1 MTATRTQPT
10 TPSRAGL
17 KTALKDLFDGA
28 GDGATTRRLAGTVFA
43 IRVFGAALAYATQ
56 ILLARWMGE
65 SDYGVYA
72 YIWTWL
78 ITLGSVLD
86 LGMAVSAQKFIP
98 LYRREDPELLRGFLR
113 ASRLLTFA
121 AASVAALLL
130 AGVVAVV
137 TPWIDPR
144 FVSPSYLGC
153 LALPAFVAANMQDG
167 IARSHDWMKLAQIPQ
182 FVARHALTV
191 GFTAGFVA
199 LGFKLGATAATA
211 ISVVAIWLAMAGQF
225 FLLRGHLSAKVSP
238 GPRRYA
244 MRTWITTALPI
255 LAVEAFYLLLTNTD
269 IVILQ
274 LYHSSADVGVY
285 FAVVKTYALVVFV
298 HYAIATAATHR
309 FSEFHAAGDRER
321 LVRYLE
327 IAVKWTF
334 WPSLAAVLLLLVAGK
349 SLLWLFG
356 PRFAE
361 GYWVMPLFA
370 VGVLARAAIGPVE
383 RLMNMLGEQW
393 LCATIYAVAFVLNL
407 GGCLVLVP
415 RYGIYGAAASTS
427 IALVVESVLLY
438 VATRRRLGL
447 HAFAWKWRSR
457 ARPA

>member
-1 MTATRTQPT
+1 MTATNPHPT
-10 TPSRAGL
+10 MPWHASLTAALRGL
-17 KTALKDLFDGA
+17 FGGA
-28 GDGATTRRLAGTVFA
+28 GDGATTRRLAGTVFT
-43 IRVFGAALAYATQ
+43 IRILGAALAYAAQ

-78 ITLGSVLD
+78 ITLGSALD

-98 LYRREDPELLRGFLR
+98 LHRRDNPDLLRGFLH
-113 ASRLLTFA
+113 ASRWLTFFA
-121 AASVAALLL
+121 ACVAAVLL
-130 AGVVAVV
+130 AGVVAIV
-137 TPWIDPR
+137 TPSIDPR
-144 FVSPSYLGC
+144 FVLPAYLAC
-153 LALPAFVAANMQDG
+153 LALPAFVVANMQDG
-167 IARSHDWMKLAQIPQ
+167 IARSHDWMKLAQVPQ
-182 FVARHALTV
+182 FVARHALTI

-211 ISVVAIWLAMAGQF
+211 ISVAAIWLAMIGQF
-225 FLLRGHLSAKVSP
+225 FLLRGRLAANVSP

-244 MRTWITTALPI
+244 MRAWITTALPI
-255 LAVEAFYLLLTNTD
+255 LAVEAFYLLLANTD

-274 LYHSSADVGVY
+274 LFHSSADVGVY
-285 FAVVKTYALVVFV
+285 FAVMKTFALVVFV
-298 HYAIATAATHR
+298 HYAIATTATHR
-309 FSEFHAAGDRER
+309 FSEFHASGDRER

-334 WPSLAAVLLLLVAGK
+334 WPSLAAVLLLLVAGR

-356 PRFAE
+356 PRFADA
-361 GYWVMPLFA
+361 YWVMPVFA

-393 LCATIYAVAFVLNL
+393 LCATIYAIAFVINL
-407 GGCLVLVP
+407 GACLILVP
-415 RYGIYGAAASTS
+415 RYGVYGAAASTS
-427 IALVVESVLLY
+427 LALVIESILLF

-447 HAFAWKWRSR
+447 HAFAWKWRHG
-457 ARPA
+457 ARPS